1 MKNAHARSMYKRFV
15 ITLLEHLAT
24 QINTICEKDGLN
36 FSNFFGEAA
45 QAYLAAKSRAQ
56 LYIAPTDKEGT
67 MDSPFCVFGEWSSTA
82 DCVYDILR

>member
-15 ITLLEHLAT
+15 IILLEHLAT

-45 QAYLAAKSRAQ
+45 
-56 LYIAPTDKEGT
+56 
-67 MDSPFCVFGEWSSTA
+67 
-82 DCVYDILR
+82 